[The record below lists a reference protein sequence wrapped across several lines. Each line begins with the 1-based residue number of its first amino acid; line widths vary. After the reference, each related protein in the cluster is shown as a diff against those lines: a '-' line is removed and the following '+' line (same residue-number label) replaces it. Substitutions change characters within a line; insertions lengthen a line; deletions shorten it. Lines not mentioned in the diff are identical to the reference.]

1 MTSAVTF
8 VVLSEPAPQGS
19 KRVFNGRLVEAAG
32 NKLKKWRS
40 AIAEQCVASGQRG
53 LISGPIKVEI
63 DFYMPRP
70 KTVKQSVRPLP
81 IKPPDLDKLCRS
93 VLDGI
98 GQSECIWEDD
108 SQVVELIAKKFY
120 ADDRE
125 AGARIVVTPI

>member
-1 MTSAVTF
+1 MIQAVTL
-8 VVLSEPAPQGS
+8 VVLGQPAPQGS

-40 AIAEQCVASGQRG
+40 AIAQECIASGQRG
-53 LISGPIKVEI
+53 IISGAIKVEI

-108 SQVVELIAKKFY
+108 SQVVELIARKYY
-120 ADDRE
+120 ADDQDS
-125 AGARIVVTPI
+125 GARIVVTPI